1 MTAPSSARALSHGFP
16 ADISLGLA
24 SGAYFLARS
33 TEGRLCGAGLAL
45 FVFAAAHAA
54 LFTLFLGETLLRR
67 IAG

>member
-1 MTAPSSARALSHGFP
+1 MAFRRIFPWVWQAAPISWPARP
-16 ADISLGLA
+16 R
-24 SGAYFLARS
+24 GAFAARGS
-33 TEGRLCGAGLAL
+33 L